1 MMKFKVFGEDDNMS
15 GKVNYPN
22 ENTKESPKT
31 FTTKKNNES
40 LNITGNASLDSQ
52 KKIAEVCDEM
62 KIMLLQKNNQ
72 YGDSVLN
79 PSRFFSHADQEEQI
93 KVRIDDKLNRLVLG
107 NDSLESDDDI
117 IKDLIGYLTLLLV
130 YRRK

>member
-1 MMKFKVFGEDDNMS
+1 MTE
-15 GKVNYPN
+15 
-22 ENTKESPKT
+22 E
-31 FTTKKNNES
+31 KNNWGVKTPSKTEDEM
-40 LNITGNASLDSQ
+40 TDSQ
-52 KKIAEVCDEM
+52 QKIAEVCEDM
-62 KIMLLQKNNQ
+62 KKMLLQKNRQ

-79 PSRFFSHADQEEQI
+79 PKRFFSQASQDEQI

-130 YRRK
+130 YRSEQ

>member
-1 MMKFKVFGEDDNMS
+1 M
-15 GKVNYPN
+15 N
-22 ENTKESPKT
+22 ENTEKNWGVNKT
-31 FTTKKNNES
+31 QPAEKQTDAMT
-40 LNITGNASLDSQ
+40 DSQ
-52 KKIAEVCDEM
+52 RKIAEVCDEM
-62 KIMLLQKNNQ
+62 KTMLLQKNRQ

-79 PSRFFSHADQEEQI
+79 PNRFFSHASQDEQI

-130 YRRK
+130 YRSEL

>member
-1 MMKFKVFGEDDNMS
+1 MTENKWGAKVPRKPMQQQNFKQDAM
-15 GKVNYPN
+15 
-22 ENTKESPKT
+22 T
-31 FTTKKNNES
+31 
-40 LNITGNASLDSQ
+40 DSQ
-52 KKIAEVCDEM
+52 QRIAEVCDEM
-62 KIMLLQKNNQ
+62 KDMLLQKNNQ

-79 PSRFFSHADQEEQI
+79 PKRFFSQASQDEQI

>member
-1 MMKFKVFGEDDNMS
+1 MTEEKNKWGV
-15 GKVNYPN
+15 
-22 ENTKESPKT
+22 KT
-31 FTTKKNNES
+31 PSNNEE
-40 LNITGNASLDSQ
+40 L
-52 KKIAEVCDEM
+52 VDEM
-62 KIMLLQKNNQ
+62 TESQLQIASMCEEMKDMLLQKNRQ

-79 PSRFFSHADQEEQI
+79 PKRFFSQASQDEQI

-130 YRRK
+130 YRSE

>member
-1 MMKFKVFGEDDNMS
+1 MTE
-15 GKVNYPN
+15 
-22 ENTKESPKT
+22 E
-31 FTTKKNNES
+31 KNNWGAKTPSKTEDEM
-40 LNITGNASLDSQ
+40 TDSQ
-52 KKIAEVCDEM
+52 QKIAEVCEEM
-62 KIMLLQKNNQ
+62 KKMLLQKNRQ

-79 PSRFFSHADQEEQI
+79 PKRFFSQASQDEQI

-130 YRRK
+130 YRSEQ